1 MGNRAFV
8 IFEEDGEISPA
19 VYLHWDGGPE
29 SVYPFLDELDRRQVR
44 ADIAYAPARFIAV
57 VAEFMDQEHY
67 TGLSLGVM
75 NGPEAITIDALDP
88 FNHGDNGIYV
98 VTRGSKQR
106 RVRRFAAGDK
116 LEELPPE
123 FTERERHQAYNHRYS
138 TGGNPIKGLFTKSA
152 EYA

>member
-19 VYLHWDGGPE
+19 VYLHWNGGPE

-44 ADIAYAPARFIAV
+44 ADIAYAPARFIAI

-75 NGPEAITIDALDP
+75 NGPDAITPDSLSR
-88 FNHGDNGIYV
+88 FNHGDNGVFV
-98 VTRGSKQR
+98 VTRGNGER
-106 RVRRFAAGDK
+106 RVRRFIPGSK
-116 LEELPPE
+116 LTELSPE
-123 FTERERHQAYNHRYS
+123 DTERERREAYNHRYS
-138 TGGNPIKGLFTKSA
+138 TGDSPIKGLFTKSA

>member
-19 VYLHWDGGPE
+19 VYLHWNGGPE

-88 FNHGDNGIYV
+88 FNHGDNGVFV
-98 VTRGSKQR
+98 VTRGNGER
-106 RVRRFAAGDK
+106 RIRRFVPGSK
-116 LEELPPE
+116 LAELSPE
-123 FTERERHQAYNHRYS
+123 DTEREKREAYNHPYS
-138 TGGNPIKGLFTKSA
+138 AGDETIKALFTKSA
-152 EYA
+152 EYT

>member
-19 VYLHWDGGPE
+19 VYLHWNGGPE
-29 SVYPFLDELDRRQVR
+29 SVYPFLDELDRRDVR
-44 ADIAYAPARFIAV
+44 PDIAYAPAGLIAV

-75 NGPEAITIDALDP
+75 NGPEFITVDALQP
-88 FNHGDNGIYV
+88 FNHGDNGVYV
-98 VTRGSKQR
+98 VTRGNGER
-106 RVRRFAAGDK
+106 RVRRFAAGSK
-116 LEELPPE
+116 LIELSQE
-123 FTERERHQAYNHRYS
+123 DTEREKREAYNHKYN
-138 TGGNPIKGLFTKSA
+138 TGEHPIKGLFTKPA

>member
-19 VYLHWDGGPE
+19 VYLHWNGGPE

-44 ADIAYAPARFIAV
+44 ADITYAPARFIAV

-75 NGPEAITIDALDP
+75 NGPDAITPDGLAN
-88 FNHGDNGIYV
+88 FNHGDNGVFV
-98 VTRGSKQR
+98 VTRNGGDR
-106 RVRRFAAGDK
+106 RVRHFIPGS
-116 LEELPPE
+116 ELTELSPE
-123 FTERERHQAYNHRYS
+123 DTERERREAYNHRYS
-138 TGGNPIKGLFTKSA
+138 TGDTPIKALFTKSA

>member
-8 IFEEDGEISPA
+8 IFEEDGAISPA
-19 VYLHWDGGPE
+19 VYLHWNGGPE

-75 NGPEAITIDALDP
+75 NGPEFITAAALQP
-88 FNHGDNGIYV
+88 FNHGDNGVYV
-98 VTRGSKQR
+98 VTRGNEQR
-106 RVRRFAAGDK
+106 RVRRFVPGSK
-116 LEELPPE
+116 LTELSPE
-123 FTERERHQAYNHRYS
+123 GTERERREAYNHRYS
-138 TGGNPIKGLFTKSA
+138 TGDNPIKALFTKPA

>member
-19 VYLHWDGGPE
+19 VYLHWNGGPE
-29 SVYPFLDELDRRQVR
+29 SVYPFLDELGRRQVR
-44 ADIAYAPARFIAV
+44 ADIDYAPARFIAI

-75 NGPEAITIDALDP
+75 NGPEFINPDALQP
-88 FNHGDNGIYV
+88 FNHGDNGVYV
-98 VTRGSKQR
+98 VTRNGEGR
-106 RVRRFAAGDK
+106 RVRRFLPGSK
-116 LEELPPE
+116 LTELSPE
-123 FTERERHQAYNHRYS
+123 DTERERREAYNHPYS
-138 TGGNPIKGLFTKSA
+138 TGDSPIRALFTKSA